1 MVPPN
6 HRPPSAPWAPAPRR
20 TPRTPGCSPRMVW
33 PVCSRRPFGS
43 DSCSS
48 CSRSC
53 ARAPSRGG
61 RGRWVGR
68 GTPDL
73 GTGGR
78 ARGPPPGGKRG
89 ARSRRGTARGGEAR
103 TPVGFPH
110 PVSTCCPD
118 PPRPLFASLRP
129 RRLGPQPG
137 RSVLWRH
144 SPPREQQN
152 RELLVF
158 VLMIQHHSC
167 PERFGQNGG
176 G

>member
-1 MVPPN
+1 MGRGFLSSLVPPN
-6 HRPPSAPWAPAPRR
+6 HRPPSAPWALVPRR

-33 PVCSRRPFGS
+33 PVCSHRPFGS

-73 GTGGR
+73 GAGGR

-103 TPVGFPH
+103 TRVGFPH
-110 PVSTCCPD
+110 PVSTCCLDRSNMLPI
-118 PPRPLFASLRP
+118 PVSLCS
-129 RRLGPQPG
+129 QVVSSDSS
-137 RSVLWRH
+137 SV
-144 SPPREQQN
+144 
-152 RELLVF
+152 
-158 VLMIQHHSC
+158 VL
-167 PERFGQNGG
+167 
-176 G
+176 